1 MECKVRPSRTR
12 CQTEPVKIACLG
24 SPPLSSGLLSGCTA
38 SNTERNF
45 DHRPVAVNREDFP
58 PNAVSPGGANYRLYR
73 YCNACRVRLRGGTS
87 RDWDP
92 RKAELIYPSSVQPVK
107 GSDRSF
113 GVNRARHRDTGPF
126 KDVVQQQV
134 LHCICSLRCPGRLSA
149 CPAKQLSIP
158 DLTSSNNVALLDPTR
173 DLAILQDLDP
183 LKLELAFLTVIW
195 IRVHNPLKFPPSR
208 FDPGNV
214 PSSLNNTL

>member
-12 CQTEPVKIACLG
+12 CQTEPVKIASLG

-87 RDWDP
+87 RDWDS
-92 RKAELIYPSSVQPVK
+92 RKAEL
-107 GSDRSF
+107 
-113 GVNRARHRDTGPF
+113 
-126 KDVVQQQV
+126 
-134 LHCICSLRCPGRLSA
+134 
-149 CPAKQLSIP
+149 
-158 DLTSSNNVALLDPTR
+158 NNVALLDPTR